1 LLEIEVILGH
11 LRASKPLEFS
21 LFQTAAGIT
30 RNSASLEIKAFPG
43 FFVSFLLEIDRVL
56 EILIAS

>member
-1 LLEIEVILGH
+1 MSDEEQKKIFSEN
-11 LRASKPLEFS
+11 LRYYLDKYGYT
-21 LFQTAAGIT
+21 QT
-30 RNSASLEIKAFPG
+30 SASLEIKAFTG